1 VKKAAFTLMLL
12 LAMGAATLVAQT
24 TWTTNGVYSGKH
36 NLFAS
41 LGLASVGSLTG
52 GSAPVSLLYHFE
64 TPQVSATAGF
74 QYNDDNTDFN
84 WDTYDIV
91 LNGVYFL
98 PFNWNHVRLG
108 VGGVYHAGFL
118 AQTSLQN
125 DILLGAYAIFNF
137 SYFYVNLNAAWYD
150 NIVTVYSLPEEYR
163 TFAQSDF
170 AMSVFIGAK
179 LLDNFS
185 AEIGISSYEMYRYNL
200 FFNPSFSFSLR
211 YQFNTLFFEG
221 KPVEGRIVAAFSTV
235 ARYTDM
241 FTLSGHTVN
250 TVTTFTVGYTF

>member
-1 VKKAAFTLMLL
+1 MKKTILTLMLF
-12 LAMGAATLVAQT
+12 LAAGVTTLAAQT
-24 TWTTNGVYSGKH
+24 TWTTNGVYSGKQS
-36 NLFAS
+36 LSAS
-41 LGLASVGSLTG
+41 LGLAGGGSVTG

-64 TPQVSATAGF
+64 TPRVSATAGF

-91 LNGVYFL
+91 LNGIYFL
-98 PFNWNHVRLG
+98 PFDWKHVKLG
-108 VGGVYHAGFL
+108 VGGAYHAGFL

-125 DILLGAYAIFNF
+125 DILLGAYATFSF

-150 NIVTVYSLPEEYR
+150 NMVTVYALPKEYQ

-170 AMSVFIGAK
+170 AVSVFIGAK
-179 LLDNFS
+179 LLENFS

-200 FFNPSFSFSLR
+200 FLNPSFSFSLR
-211 YQFNTLFFEG
+211 YQFNRIFF
-221 KPVEGRIVAAFSTV
+221 KDTPVEGRIVAAFSTV

-241 FTLSGHTVN
+241 FTLSGHLVN
-250 TVTTFTVGYTF
+250 TVTTFTVGYTL